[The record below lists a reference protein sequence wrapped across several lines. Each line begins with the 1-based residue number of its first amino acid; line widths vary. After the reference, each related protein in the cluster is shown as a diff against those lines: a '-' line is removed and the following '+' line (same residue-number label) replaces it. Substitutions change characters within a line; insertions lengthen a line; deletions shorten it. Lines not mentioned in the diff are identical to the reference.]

1 MLSSFIK
8 IMGFIVS
15 LFLFASAAIGAEI
28 KADNYDIYLGD
39 LDGDGDDD
47 FYFQQKPWYLILHGE
62 IATPIMV
69 QTNFA
74 INNNGGN
81 YAAPVAFSLTNI
93 DLVARVSSGAL
104 KQAIWNEDIFL
115 VAQANGQNTLL
126 LRGAHSSSPGLLLKS
141 FSSSGF
147 PTVAATYPISTYR
160 GISDRGV
167 TLRIIDVNGDDI
179 NDVVLGSFGSVD
191 GETAYLADANNIHGQ
206 SMVVSAGVS
215 SSGSGS
221 LVGSVAGSFR
231 VDESG
236 SATYSI
242 PISVPQGVA
251 GVSPKVTINYSSQ
264 GGNGLVGYGAS
275 IAGLGAVSRCRQTL
289 LQDGS
294 AKPITWSAED
304 RFCLNGQRLM
314 LVSSGSYGDVG
325 SVYKTE
331 IDSYVKVTAK
341 GGSTGNPDYF
351 EVEAKDGSKTFYGAS
366 QDSKLY
372 TLANK
377 LVHWAQSR
385 FEDNMGNR
393 IDYVYEGDY
402 TTGQRIRYV
411 YYAYPIPRVSSGYS
425 ARVEFNY
432 GDRAD
437 ISESYGSGGL
447 YLKAT
452 KILNNVVA
460 YNGSSIFRKYNFFYN
475 EVTYSYVDNLSRLT
489 SVEECTSDSSTSCY
503 PRTRFKWGG
512 KTVGFSS
519 SGTWMNQLPSANKF
533 KTYRFMDFNGDGR
546 QDFLWVRGSGTT
558 RYIEYGAINRYATG
572 GISKQNFANG
582 ASSLTYTIAEDNI
595 NAELELQIID
605 YNNDGRQD
613 LAICRPVTRSSP
625 DCSSWDLYLST
636 PNSSGAWNLSN
647 NKITLPFTNR
657 DVLFG
662 DINSDGVIDA
672 LGPNKIY
679 LGQKGAAAAIG
690 TNTYYS
696 FSTTP
701 STFSLMGTPNLP
713 ATSFQQNQPKP
724 DSRSRYFDYKRSML
738 GDVNG
743 DGKVDLLLFA
753 TTTTPPCSAM
763 GICHSSDDGYSSD
776 SKVNQIFVYLNTDA
790 GFVYSNRTNIGSAT
804 NADPAAILSKMSFKV
819 QDINSDGL
827 ADIAFMNGIDWA
839 YQINTGNGGTPYL
852 LTSISS
858 SAYSTSS
865 IDLFD
870 YNRDGYLDVVW
881 HDKQNKQLKLRTWN
895 VSTGRMGTTDTVL
908 FSSKPADHSFNVGDM
923 TGDGFADLIELKTD
937 SNNNIDIGIFPGL
950 GSATG
955 LDKIYAITDG
965 NGRINEINYGSLA
978 DSIHYTTLAGI
989 NTVTRTDSNYCSSA
1003 NWTYPAPC
1011 VAPTIYSL
1019 DSTSFYTQLNNPFGA
1034 NFNTE
1039 NSAPALELFV
1049 PNYVVTQVSESAP
1062 TSATPANL
1070 NKVTYHYHH
1079 ARMQAGGRGY
1089 LGYEKISTIDQQTG
1103 IKTETTYHQDWPFTG
1118 SPRSTVITTKEG
1130 HKLSEASNTWTKAA
1144 DSSNSRVYRVMQDRV
1159 TETSYELKNNG
1170 TEQGSSLQT
1179 IATDTDFDSDGNVT
1193 RLEVVTSGQANTSTK
1208 ITTNTYASDAWQRRM
1223 GRLASTTTAT
1233 QRNGGTAVTRSSS
1246 FEYYGQNE
1254 SWPGMLRKEII
1265 EPGAGQLVTEY
1276 EYDSVGNKTITR
1288 KTANAGSGLQTR
1300 QTEVIYDSSKRFVE
1314 TTRDGLNNV
1323 VSGVIQRHPI
1333 YGVPT
1338 QIRDVNGAI
1347 TNIEL
1352 NADGSERVRR
1362 DASGAGVIT
1371 QRAYCDA
1378 SVACP
1383 APAKIRVTSIVSG
1396 GGKSTEYLDVLG
1408 RVVRSSK
1415 VMFDGRESL
1424 VDAEYDIR
1432 GRIARKSEPYF
1443 AGETIYWSTF
1453 TYDLVNRPLSLTAPD
1468 GTLTTTS
1475 YSGYTT
1481 TVTADAGT
1489 TGKKLARVETRNSL
1503 GNLVEVTDHLQGK
1516 INYGYDPLGNL
1527 TSATTSSNY
1536 RLITVQMCY
1545 DRFGRKIA
1553 MHDPD
1558 KGGFLGN
1565 AAESCSTVEAYLT
1578 QPASSKLAGWWFY
1591 KYNDFGELIEQ
1602 TDTKRQV
1609 STMEYDVLGRMLKRT
1624 DKRSDGS
1631 VDVHTRWF
1639 YDKYLGEATSRSETQ
1654 LKPTAVVSSYDR
1666 IDESCSGSNYCQTYT
1681 YDSISRITDT
1691 VTYLPNASTGY
1702 ITSVSYDFAGR
1713 AYKQYDVLNGQVQT
1727 SGTRTYFNSYGYAHQ
1742 IKDIATGD
1750 VLQKTLSLNARG
1762 QVKEELRNNGS
1773 AGSTVYTYDNATGRL
1788 TNQNTSLAGV
1798 VIPIQNVTYTWDS
1811 LGNLSSRWN
1820 QSGNLTASGSTA
1832 RKDLRESFCYDG
1844 LNRLIKSHAGNL
1856 SGGCNLSPDQQDQEY
1871 DGFGN
1876 ITRKTNIGVY
1886 YYSDKAKHAVTLI
1899 KNNTSNSHAGDYV
1912 YDNNGNQISG
1922 AGRSI
1927 AYSTYDQPLVISI
1940 SSATTNFKYG
1950 PDRARFERKDTKG
1963 GVTTVTNYLG
1973 NVERIQVVNS
1983 SVVEWKRYIAGAVY
1997 TVRTINGSVEKTNK
2011 SFLFNDHLGS
2021 LDVVTDAVGKVTH
2034 SASFNAWGERRS
2046 GENWAAAFASTSIS
2060 LSGFDQSL
2068 TQRGYTGHEML
2079 DDHGLIHMNGRI
2091 YDAKLARFLQA
2102 DPFIQ
2107 AAANTQSYNR
2117 YSYLIGNPLNATDP
2131 SGFFLEELTQYAI
2144 HNLTKGLVRG
2154 LFQSIGYQNSQI
2166 LIGIGSMFCG
2176 PFAAACAAG
2185 ATYDLNRAYGMSS
2198 RSSLISATAAGIS
2211 SAAFSAIGSGG
2222 LSAESVFAAGAVG
2235 GFMAEM
2241 QGGNFGH
2248 GFVSAG
2254 LGAAAGA
2261 TGGGFKGFIVATVV
2275 GGTVSEM
2282 TGGKFANGA
2291 ASAAFSYAAMWGV
2304 SKMGAGGINT
2314 SDSPDQQEEGSR
2326 QLSYEDYLEE
2336 IKRGD
2341 TKIASLSKQEKEL
2354 INNLSTRPEFT
2365 QEAGRILSESIAS
2378 GRETEA
2384 IRVYLVN
2391 GDHYFMDT
2399 VKGGPCANNP
2409 SPTCMQLPEVISF
2422 RNWKLAFQWHPH
2434 PGGSSLPSSTDYI
2447 TSKNQGS
2454 VPGLIWYKS
2463 GAGKYGVTS
2472 YKGKQL

>member
-8 IMGFIVS
+8 IMGFVVS

-28 KADNYDIYLGD
+28 KADNYDIYFGD

-62 IATPIMV
+62 IATPIQV
-69 QTNFA
+69 QNNFA
-74 INNNGGN
+74 MYNSGGA
-81 YAAPVAFSLTNI
+81 YASPVAFSFNAV
-93 DLVARVSSGAL
+93 DLLARVTGGSMKKGVWG
-104 KQAIWNEDIFL
+104 QDIFL
-115 VAQANGQNTLL
+115 VAQANGSNTLL
-126 LRGAHSSSPGLLLKS
+126 IRGAYASSPAVLLKT
-141 FSSSGF
+141 FSSSAL
-147 PTVAATYPISTYR
+147 PTVAASYSPAAFR
-160 GISDRGV
+160 GISDRNV
-167 TLRIIDVNGDDI
+167 VLRITDVNGDDI
-179 NDVVLGSFGSVD
+179 NDIVLGGFGSTD
-191 GETAYLADANNIHGQ
+191 GEYAYLADGNNIHGQ
-206 SMVVSAGVS
+206 LLTVSAGVPA
-215 SSGSGS
+215 GNGT
-221 LVGSVAGSFR
+221 LVGAVAGKFR

-251 GVSPKVTINYSSQ
+251 GVSPQISINYSSQ

-294 AKPITWSAED
+294 AKPITWGSDD

-341 GGSTGNPDYF
+341 GGAAGNPDYF
-351 EVEAKDGSKTFYGAS
+351 EVEAKDGSKTIYGGS

-402 TTGQRIRYV
+402 STGQRIRYV
-411 YYAYPIPRVSSGYS
+411 YYAYPTPKVSSGYN
-425 ARVEFNY
+425 ARVEFTY

-447 YLKAT
+447 YLKST
-452 KILNNVVA
+452 KKLNNITA

-475 EVTYSYVDNLSRLT
+475 ETAYSSVDNLSRLT

-503 PRTRFKWGG
+503 PRTNFKWGS
-512 KTVGFSS
+512 KVVGFSS
-519 SGTWMNQLPSANKF
+519 NVTWMNQLPSANKF

-572 GISKQNFANG
+572 GIAKQNFTNNPNELKYTLAADNAN
-582 ASSLTYTIAEDNI
+582 S
-595 NAELELQIID
+595 ELDLQIID

-613 LAICRPVTRSSP
+613 LAVCLPANQYGA
-625 DCSSWDLYLST
+625 DCVNWDLYLST
-636 PNSSGAWNLSN
+636 PNSSGGWNLSN
-647 NKITLPFTNR
+647 SKITLPFGGRNI
-657 DVLFG
+657 LFG
-662 DINSDGVIDA
+662 DVNSDGIVDA
-672 LGPNKIY
+672 IGPGNIY
-679 LGQKGAAAAIG
+679 FGQKGAA
-690 TNTYYS
+690 TSVSSNTYYS
-696 FSTTP
+696 FSSTP
-701 STFSLMGTPNLP
+701 SAFNLIGTPALP
-713 ATSFQQNQPKP
+713 ATSFQENQPKP
-724 DSRSRYFDYKRSML
+724 EKRNRSFDYTKSML

-743 DGKVDLLLFA
+743 DGKADLLLLA
-753 TTTTPPCSAM
+753 TTTTPPCIVTSM
-763 GICHSSDDGYSSD
+763 GQVCHSSADGYYKNTRS
-776 SKVNQIFVYLNTDA
+776 VQIFIYLNNGSDFTFQSRVNIKSTD
-790 GFVYSNRTNIGSAT
+790 YNDSANT
-804 NADPAAILSKMSFKV
+804 YEKLVFKA
-819 QDINSDGL
+819 QDINNDGL
-827 ADIAFMNGIDWA
+827 VDIAFMDGINWL
-839 YQINTGNGGTPYL
+839 YQINTGNGGSPYS
-852 LTSISS
+852 LTSIASS
-858 SAYSTSS
+858 EYNTSS

-870 YNRDGYLDVVW
+870 YNRDGYLDVLW
-881 HDKQNKQLKLRTWN
+881 HDKQNKQLKLRTWDT
-895 VSTGRMGTTDTVL
+895 STGRMGTTDTVL
-908 FSSKPADHSFNVGDM
+908 FSSKPADHNFNVGDM

-955 LDKIYAITDG
+955 LDKIYTITDG
-965 NGRINEINYGSLA
+965 NGRVNEINYGSLA
-978 DSIHYTTLAGI
+978 DSIHYTTLEGV
-989 NTVTRTDSNYCSSA
+989 NTSTRTNSNYCSST
-1003 NWTYPAPC
+1003 NWTYPVPC

-1019 DSTSFYTQLNNPFGA
+1019 DSASFYTQLNSPFGST
-1034 NFNTE
+1034 FDSE

-1049 PNYVVTQVSESAP
+1049 PNYVVTQVGESAP
-1062 TSATPANL
+1062 TSASPANL

-1118 SPRSTVITTKEG
+1118 SPKTTVVTTKEG
-1130 HKLSEASNTWTKAA
+1130 HKLSEASNTWTKVV
-1144 DSSNSRVYRVMQDRV
+1144 DSSSSRVYRVMQDRA

-1179 IATDTDFDSDGNVT
+1179 VATDTDFDSDGYGNVT

-1223 GRLASTTTAT
+1223 GRLVSTTTTT

-1254 SWPGMLRKEII
+1254 SWPGMLKKETI
-1265 EPGAGQLVTEY
+1265 EPGSRQLITEY
-1276 EYDSVGNKTITR
+1276 EYDSAGNKTRTY
-1288 KTANAGSGLQTR
+1288 KTANAGGGSQTR

-1338 QIRDVNGAI
+1338 QIRDANGAI

-1371 QRAYCDA
+1371 ERVYCGGA
-1378 SVACP
+1378 ITCP
-1383 APAKIRVTSIVSG
+1383 APAKIRVTSNVSG

-1408 RVVRSSK
+1408 RAVRSSK

-1424 VDAEYDIR
+1424 VDAEYDIQ
-1432 GRIARKSEPYF
+1432 GRVARKSEPYF

-1453 TYDLVNRPLSLTAPD
+1453 TYDLVSRPIGLTAPD

-1481 TVTADAGT
+1481 TVTADAGI
-1489 TGKKLARVETRNSL
+1489 TGKKLTRVETRNSL
-1503 GNLVEVTDHLQGK
+1503 GNLVEVKDHLQG
-1516 INYGYDPLGNL
+1516 IISYGYDPLGNL
-1527 TSATTSSNY
+1527 TSATTSASGK
-1536 RLITVQMCY
+1536 TVTVKMCY
-1545 DRFGRKIA
+1545 DALGRKIA

-1565 AAESCSTVEAYLT
+1565 AAQSCSTVETYLA
-1578 QPASSKLAGWWFY
+1578 QPASNKLTGWWFY
-1591 KYNDFGELIEQ
+1591 QYNDFGELIEQ

-1609 STMEYDVLGRMLKRT
+1609 SSMEYDVLGRMLKRT

-1631 VDVHTRWF
+1631 VEVSTRWF
-1639 YDKYLGEATSRSETQ
+1639 YDKYLGEAAARPETQ

-1666 IDESCSGSNYCQTYT
+1666 IDESCSGANYCQAYT

-1691 VTYLPNASTGY
+1691 VTYLPNDSTGY
-1702 ITSVSYDFAGR
+1702 ITSVRYDIAGR
-1713 AYKQYDVLNGQVQT
+1713 AYKQYDALNGQVQT
-1727 SGTRTYFNSYGYAHQ
+1727 SGTRTYFNSYGYAQ
-1742 IKDIATGD
+1742 QVKDIATGD
-1750 VLQKTLSLNARG
+1750 VLQKTLSVNARG
-1762 QVKEELRNNGS
+1762 QVREELRNNGA

-1788 TNQNTSLAGV
+1788 TNQSTNLAGV
-1798 VIPIQNVTYTWDS
+1798 LIPIQNVTYSWDA
-1811 LGNLSSRWN
+1811 LGNLNSRWN
-1820 QSGNLTASGSTA
+1820 QSGNVGSTA
-1832 RKDLRESFCYDG
+1832 RKDLKESFCYDG
-1844 LNRLIKSHAGNL
+1844 LNRLIKSHLGTLAGT
-1856 SGGCNLSPDQQDQEY
+1856 CNLAAADQDQEY
-1871 DGFGN
+1871 DGLGN
-1876 ITRKTNIGVY
+1876 ITRKINMGA
-1886 YYSDKAKHAVTLI
+1886 YSYSGKGPHAVTS
-1899 KNNTSNSHAGDYV
+1899 TSGTGSYG

-1927 AYSTYDQPLVISI
+1927 TYSSYDQPLVISS

-1950 PDRARFERKDTKG
+1950 PDRARFERKDVKG
-1963 GVTTVTNYLG
+1963 GKTIITNYLG
-1973 NVERIQVVNS
+1973 NVERVQELGS
-1983 SVVEWKRYIAGAVY
+1983 SIVEWKRYIAGAIY
-1997 TVRTINGSVEKTNK
+1997 TVRTINDSVEKTNK
-2011 SFLFNDHLGS
+2011 SFNFNDHLGS
-2021 LDVVTDAVGKVTH
+2021 LDVVTDAVGKITH
-2034 SASFNAWGERRS
+2034 SASFNAWGERRN
-2046 GENWAAAFASTSIS
+2046 GENWAAAFAASSIS
-2060 LSGFDQSL
+2060 LTGFDHAL

-2091 YDAKLARFLQA
+2091 YDAELARFLQA

-2144 HNLTKGLVRG
+2144 HNFTKGLVRG

-2185 ATYDLNRAYGMSS
+2185 ATYDLNRAFGATS
-2198 RSSLISATAAGIS
+2198 RRALFSATAAGLS

-2222 LSAESVFAAGAVG
+2222 LSAESVFAAGAMG

-2248 GFVSAG
+2248 GFASAG

-2261 TGGGFKGFIVATVV
+2261 AGGGFKGFVVAAVA

-2304 SKMGAGGINT
+2304 SKVRAGGVKTN
-2314 SDSPDQQEEGSR
+2314 
-2326 QLSYEDYLEE
+2326 YEDEGTENAGYDYVSEGDRQAYLEKSLSDFKDWAKDSDMPLDNRIRAE
-2336 IKRGD
+2336 KLTVRYDPEFDGPAIIQHDGTDFGSITVGPKWFSTTRGARLELNSVD
-2341 TKIASLSKQEKEL
+2341 AKYVASLNSKGYDRFRWAHEL
-2354 INNLSTRPEFT
+2354 AHLDPV
-2365 QEAGRILSESIAS
+2365 
-2378 GRETEA
+2378 A
-2384 IRVYLVN
+2384 IRKVHSYQ
-2391 GDHYFMDT
+2391 
-2399 VKGGPCANNP
+2399 GPSYKNIA
-2409 SPTCMQLPEVISF
+2409 
-2422 RNWKLAFQWHPH
+2422 WHDRFWEKDA
-2434 PGGSSLPSSTDYI
+2434 SSTAV
-2447 TSKNQGS
+2447 KWVRGN
-2454 VPGLIWYKS
+2454 
-2463 GAGKYGVTS
+2463 
-2472 YKGKQL
+2472 